1 MRLPAETTKHI
12 ILCKILCRDFTGKTY
27 SHNVATIVF
36 NRKILYS
43 LNQTTRC
50 QTFMDIF
57 KIKKRKET
65 NEKKND
71 TKWNYMV

>member
-1 MRLPAETTKHI
+1 MKLPAETTNHI
-12 ILCKILCRDFTGKTY
+12 LLLWQSNFVNTEQKD
-27 SHNVATIVF
+27 SHTFATIVF

-50 QTFMDIF
+50 QTFMDIL
-57 KIKKRKET
+57 KKKKKQT
-65 NEKKND
+65 KND